1 MQNNTIKTNGS
12 QQLTADFQVL
22 KDKVVRLLTEQGKS
36 ALTYHTVEHTLDVLS
51 NAERIALEEGVF
63 SEKELLLLKVAALYH
78 DTGFLFVYKG
88 HEEKSCEILTKDLHQ
103 SEFTPKDIATMCS
116 LIMAT
121 KIPQSP
127 KTHLEQVICDADLD
141 YLGRNDF
148 EFISNNLRKEF
159 FDVGVVKTEE
169 QWMQLQI
176 SFIGAHQYFTKTSQK
191 SRNKKKLK
199 HLRQLKIQA
208 GLNAANT

>member
-1 MQNNTIKTNGS
+1 
-12 QQLTADFQVL
+12 
-22 KDKVVRLLTEQGKS
+22 
-36 ALTYHTVEHTLDVLS
+36 
-51 NAERIALEEGVF
+51 
-63 SEKELLLLKVAALYH
+63 
-78 DTGFLFVYKG
+78 
-88 HEEKSCEILTKDLHQ
+88 
-103 SEFTPKDIATMCS
+103 MCS